1 MNVLVTAMLLC
12 NPYFKTDYKDRL
24 SVPLKCSQHNF
35 NAFLKQSQGFLKIL
49 LKIFKKALKAV

>member
-35 NAFLKQSQGFLKIL
+35 NAFLKQSQGF
-49 LKIFKKALKAV
+49 FKDFAKNL

>member
-24 SVPLKCSQHNF
+24 SATLKCSQHNF
-35 NAFLKQSQGFLKIL
+35 NAFLKQSQGF
-49 LKIFKKALKAV
+49 FKDFAKNL

>member
-24 SVPLKCSQHNF
+24 SAPLKCSQGNF
-35 NAFLKQSQGFLKIL
+35 TKFKTKCQGKLQ
-49 LKIFKKALKAV
+49 